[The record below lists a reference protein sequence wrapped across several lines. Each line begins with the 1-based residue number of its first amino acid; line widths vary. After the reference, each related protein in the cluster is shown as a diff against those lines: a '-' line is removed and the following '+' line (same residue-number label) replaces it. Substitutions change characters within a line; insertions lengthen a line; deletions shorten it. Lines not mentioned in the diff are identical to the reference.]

1 MTNDNDKPLD
11 HGSITRSTDSKKL
24 NPTLASDPFPGT
36 YDLEGNRLINSG
48 EAVDPT
54 DVPNFIQVQ
63 GLIQDLS
70 EDTGASLIGYKQSKT
85 GATTRTVQDKLDD
98 IVSVF
103 DFMTAAQVADVRAG
117 GLSLD
122 VAPPIQAALDACPS
136 KTVYF
141 PAGAYLL
148 NSGLNVRVST
158 RLVGAGPKETFLYF
172 ALTSGSSNNLISINA
187 SSGGV
192 IWYGGGINE
201 ISIVDLTASSNTT
214 GVYVENVVDG
224 IYQNVNLTGMHVGW
238 SFSNGLNRIWNT
250 QISTLGG
257 VASTAIGVLADGASC
272 GVSIFD
278 SLIQSN
284 TAPANQIGVGYLF
297 RNGASPTMRAANT
310 YGCSKGCQLTAVGAT
325 MYWPELVDCQFDT
338 ASDTGLLINTGAGGA
353 IFGMSIVNLWCGTF
367 AGYGVHITQGVG
379 TINGLNFV
387 GGRIF
392 SNTHAG
398 FFIESGSNISIS
410 NMIISGNGSGSNPG
424 IAVLGP
430 VAGLLLTGNRI
441 GASSQFGATQ
451 NYGIQL
457 GAFAISN
464 CVIVA
469 NNLTGNIAAGII
481 NSSTS
486 PVVITGNA
494 GG

>member
-1 MTNDNDKPLD
+1 MTNDNDNPLGQ
-11 HGSITRSTDSKKL
+11 GSTTRGSDGEKSS
-24 NPTLASDPFPGT
+24 PTLSTEPFPGT

-48 EAVDPT
+48 EAVDST

-63 GLIQDLS
+63 GLIQELS
-70 EDTGASLIGYKQSKT
+70 EDAGASLIGYKQAGT

-103 DFMTAAQVADVRAG
+103 DFMTPAQVADVRAG
-117 GLSLD
+117 SLSLD
-122 VAPPIQAALDACPS
+122 ATAPIQAALDAFPN
-136 KTVYF
+136 KTIHF

-148 NSGLNVRVST
+148 NGSLHVRVST

-172 ALTSGSSNNLISINA
+172 ALASGASVNLISINA

-201 ISIVDLTASSNTT
+201 MSIVDLTASSNTT
-214 GVYVENVVDG
+214 GIYVENVVDG
-224 IYQNVNLTGMHVGW
+224 VYQNVSLTGMHVGW

-278 SLIQSN
+278 SLIQSS
-284 TAPANQIGVGYLF
+284 TVPANQIGVGYLF

-325 MYWPELVDCQFDT
+325 MYWAELVDCQFDT

-353 IFGMSIVNLWCGTF
+353 IFGMSIVNLWSGTF
-367 AGYGVHITQGVG
+367 AGYGVHVTQGAG
-379 TINGLNFV
+379 TVNGLNFV

-410 NMIISGNGSGSNPG
+410 NMLISGNGNGSNPG

-430 VAGLLLTGNRI
+430 VSGLVITGNRI
-441 GASSQFGATQ
+441 GPSSQFGATQ

-457 GAFAISN
+457 GTFAISN
-464 CVIVA
+464 CVVVG

-481 NSSTS
+481 NGSTS
-486 PVVITGNA
+486 PVVISGNA